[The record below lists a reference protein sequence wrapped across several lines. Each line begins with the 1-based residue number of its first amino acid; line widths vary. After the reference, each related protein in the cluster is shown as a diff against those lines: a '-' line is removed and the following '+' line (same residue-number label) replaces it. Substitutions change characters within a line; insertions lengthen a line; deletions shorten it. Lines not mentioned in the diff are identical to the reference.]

1 MLSDFL
7 IRMRALFR
15 RNSVERE
22 LDDELRFHF
31 EQQVE
36 KFVQS
41 GIPSQEAR
49 RSARLMFGATEE
61 IKEECREAR
70 GVVVFEN
77 LLQDLRYGLRTIRK
91 SPGFTAV
98 VVLTLSL
105 GIGLNAALFTI
116 VHGVLLSPLPF
127 LRPDRLVSLWERDV
141 VENTPFSAYNVVSGG
156 VFADWQ
162 RQTTNFQQIAMI
174 GESSANLSGDG
185 GSLPESIGTRQCS
198 YNLFSMLGVQPLYGR
213 LFTEE
218 DDRSGATATVILT
231 HGLWKRRYAGD
242 PTIVGKTILLDAVP
256 YSVIGVLPAWF
267 DYPDTRVQLWQTVN
281 HEVSTADM
289 RNRGNH
295 RFFVTARLKD
305 GVSVAQAYSELDGIQ
320 QRNHKQFPDELM
332 GKGANVLPLSDN
344 LVRDVKPSLYLLMGA
359 VLCVLVIACLNVANL
374 FVARATAR
382 RKEFAVRATLGGS
395 RWRII
400 REQLTESLL
409 LTFLGGT
416 LGALLAWSAI
426 RWLVALRENL
436 PRANSIHI
444 DPSALVFTIAI
455 TTLSGLFAGLLPAL
469 AATRSELLGPLNENA
484 RSVAGGRSRARLRKI
499 LLTAEVA

>member
-7 IRMRALFR
+7 IRVRALFR
-15 RNSVERE
+15 RNTVERE

-36 KFVQS
+36 KCVQS

-49 RSARLMFGATEE
+49 RRARLMFWATEE

-77 LLQDLRYGLRTIRK
+77 LVQDLRNGLRAIRK
-91 SPGFTAV
+91 SSGFTAV

-105 GIGLNAALFTI
+105 GIGVNAALFTI
-116 VHGVLLSPLPF
+116 VHGVLLSALPF
-127 LRPDRLVSLWERDV
+127 PRPDRLVSLWERDV

-156 VFADWQ
+156 VFADWH
-162 RQTTNFQQIAMI
+162 RQTTSFQQMALI

-185 GSLPESIGTRQCS
+185 GPLPESIGTRQCS
-198 YNLFSMLGVQPLYGR
+198 YSLFSLPGVPPLYGR

-242 PTIVGKTILLDAVP
+242 PAIVGKTILLDAMP
-256 YSVIGVLPAWF
+256 YTVIGVLPAWF
-267 DYPDTRVQLWQTVN
+267 DYPDTRAQLWQTVN

-289 RNRGNH
+289 HNRGNH

-320 QRNHKQFPDELM
+320 QRNHKQLPDELM

-344 LVRDVKPSLYLLMGA
+344 LVRDVKPSLYY
-359 VLCVLVIACLNVANL
+359 
-374 FVARATAR
+374 
-382 RKEFAVRATLGGS
+382 S
-395 RWRII
+395 W
-400 REQLTESLL
+400 
-409 LTFLGGT
+409 
-416 LGALLAWSAI
+416 
-426 RWLVALRENL
+426 
-436 PRANSIHI
+436 
-444 DPSALVFTIAI
+444 
-455 TTLSGLFAGLLPAL
+455 
-469 AATRSELLGPLNENA
+469 A
-484 RSVAGGRSRARLRKI
+484 RSFVF
-499 LLTAEVA
+499 

>member
-1 MLSDFL
+1 MFSDFL
-7 IRMRALFR
+7 IRARALFR
-15 RNSVERE
+15 RKAVERE

-162 RQTTNFQQIAMI
+162 RQSHQLPT
-174 GESSANLSGDG
+174 DG
-185 GSLPESIGTRQCS
+185 PDRRKLGQPFRRRRILPESIGTRQCS

-242 PTIVGKTILLDAVP
+242 PAIVGKTILLDAMP
-256 YSVIGVLPAWF
+256 YSVIGVLP
-267 DYPDTRVQLWQTVN
+267 PGL
-281 HEVSTADM
+281 
-289 RNRGNH
+289 
-295 RFFVTARLKD
+295 
-305 GVSVAQAYSELDGIQ
+305 
-320 QRNHKQFPDELM
+320 
-332 GKGANVLPLSDN
+332 
-344 LVRDVKPSLYLLMGA
+344 
-359 VLCVLVIACLNVANL
+359 
-374 FVARATAR
+374 
-382 RKEFAVRATLGGS
+382 
-395 RWRII
+395 II
-400 REQLTESLL
+400 R
-409 LTFLGGT
+409 
-416 LGALLAWSAI
+416 I
-426 RWLVALRENL
+426 RACN
-436 PRANSIHI
+436 
-444 DPSALVFTIAI
+444 F
-455 TTLSGLFAGLLPAL
+455 
-469 AATRSELLGPLNENA
+469 
-484 RSVAGGRSRARLRKI
+484 GRL
-499 LLTAEVA
+499 

>member
-162 RQTTNFQQIAMI
+162 RQTTSFQQIALI

-185 GSLPESIGTRQCS
+185 GSFPESIGTRLAS
-198 YNLFSMLGVQPLYGR
+198 
-213 LFTEE
+213 
-218 DDRSGATATVILT
+218 
-231 HGLWKRRYAGD
+231 
-242 PTIVGKTILLDAVP
+242 
-256 YSVIGVLPAWF
+256 
-267 DYPDTRVQLWQTVN
+267 
-281 HEVSTADM
+281 
-289 RNRGNH
+289 
-295 RFFVTARLKD
+295 
-305 GVSVAQAYSELDGIQ
+305 
-320 QRNHKQFPDELM
+320 
-332 GKGANVLPLSDN
+332 
-344 LVRDVKPSLYLLMGA
+344 VKPRSSA
-359 VLCVLVIACLNVANL
+359 SCLAM
-374 FVARATAR
+374 
-382 RKEFAVRATLGGS
+382 
-395 RWRII
+395 
-400 REQLTESLL
+400 
-409 LTFLGGT
+409 
-416 LGALLAWSAI
+416 AI
-426 RWLVALRENL
+426 
-436 PRANSIHI
+436 S
-444 DPSALVFTIAI
+444 S
-455 TTLSGLFAGLLPAL
+455 TTLSPSKAGHLFSPANFRTPWCV
-469 AATRSELLGPLNENA
+469 APIPATSPQ
-484 RSVAGGRSRARLRKI
+484 
-499 LLTAEVA
+499 